1 MATQSHETLDDNHQ
15 PLGRPGKII
24 IGIFMVLLVAL
35 GAWAGVGIASAAP
48 PVNVGVG
55 TAISQK
61 IAGTELNDGGCNVAA
76 VDKSAHKAI
85 TAGHCGPPQAKLY
98 SDGVFVGIIVE
109 SHQPSEEN
117 PVSASVRDYAVIQLA
132 SSVIVRGSPVRL
144 TGVVKPYVGMPVYK
158 HGHGIANRTVRE
170 GVVTRVTTVGVET
183 DIISTPFDSG
193 SAIIAKGSNKW
204 IAVISGM
211 TDPLKAAAGAV
222 GLSDKGSTVGT
233 RADKIV
239 EWTGV
244 QADYRLAG

>member
-1 MATQSHETLDDNHQ
+1 MTTQFNETLHSSQ
-15 PLGRPGKII
+15 RLGRPGKIL
-24 IGIFMVLLVAL
+24 IGIFAVLIIAL
-35 GAWAGVGIASAAP
+35 GVWTGVGIASAAP
-48 PVNVGVG
+48 PVNIGVG

-76 VDKSAHKAI
+76 VDKSARKVI
-85 TAGHCGPPQAKLY
+85 TAGHCGSPQAKLY
-98 SDGVFVGIIVE
+98 SGGVFVGVIIE
-109 SHQPSEEN
+109 SHQPSKDN

-132 SSVIVRGSPVRL
+132 PNVIVRGSPVRL

-158 HGHGIANRTVRE
+158 YGHGIANRTVRE
-170 GVVTRVTTVGVET
+170 GVVTRVTAVGVET

-193 SAIIAKGSNKW
+193 SAIIAKGSNQW

-211 TDPLKAAAGAV
+211 TDPLKAATGV
-222 GLSDKGSTVGT
+222 LGLSDKGSTVGT

-244 QADYRLAG
+244 QIDYDLAG